1 MALASAAKTEP
12 AAVVVVVGV
21 VAAVAEEASVVAAG
35 LVDSVDT
42 VGGIAAASESAVA
55 VRPHKSGL

>member
-42 VGGIAAASESAVA
+42 VGGIAAASESVVA

>member
-12 AAVVVVVGV
+12 AAVVAVGV